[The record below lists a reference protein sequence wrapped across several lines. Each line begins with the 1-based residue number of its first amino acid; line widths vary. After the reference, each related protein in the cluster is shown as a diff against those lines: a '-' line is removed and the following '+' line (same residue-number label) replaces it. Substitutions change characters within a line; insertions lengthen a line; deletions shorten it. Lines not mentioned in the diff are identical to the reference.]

1 MVHRSC
7 VQHVANGAELEMEE
21 WDWSELAM
29 FNIGQ
34 SFPDSQAY
42 RDNFQTFINSQ
53 VAYFTGEDFIYA

>member
-1 MVHRSC
+1 M
-7 VQHVANGAELEMEE
+7 
-21 WDWSELAM
+21 DWSELAM

-34 SFPDSQAY
+34 SFSDSQAY